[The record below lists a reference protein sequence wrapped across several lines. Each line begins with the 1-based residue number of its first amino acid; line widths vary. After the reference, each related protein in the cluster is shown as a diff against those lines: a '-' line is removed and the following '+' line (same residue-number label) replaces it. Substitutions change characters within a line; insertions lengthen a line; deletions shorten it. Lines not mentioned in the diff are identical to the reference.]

1 MAPQNNRVKQF
12 LVDRVSVQ
20 GRTLGESA
28 KTLVADTFA
37 AIAVA
42 IAPW

>member
-1 MAPQNNRVKQF
+1 MAPRTNRAKQF
-12 LVDRVSVQ
+12 LAGTVSVR
-20 GRTLGESA
+20 GRTLGKSA

-37 AIAVA
+37 AIAIA